1 MTVFGCAVLL
11 LAGTN
16 LPVAVKRFTAF
27 DVAIILSL
35 LSVLACSEVVV
46 GLTSKLAVLAVVFVD
61 WFVVETLSVTVAV
74 G

>member
-1 MTVFGCAVLL
+1 MTVLGCAVLL

-35 LSVLACSEVVV
+35 LSVLDCSEVVV